1 MPGAESQ
8 IVLPHS
14 VCASSRSCLHTVHSG
29 LLGGLLS
36 GEGVVMP
43 ALLPSLEGH
52 SGRDSAADT
61 DLFMSAASLRTRL
74 PANAEQAKSVE
85 ETGWRLGSFVTT
97 GDKDL

>member
-1 MPGAESQ
+1 
-8 IVLPHS
+8 
-14 VCASSRSCLHTVHSG
+14 
-29 LLGGLLS
+29 
-36 GEGVVMP
+36 MP
-43 ALLPSLEGH
+43 ALLLSLEGH

-61 DLFMSAASLRTRL
+61 DLFMSAASLRARL